1 MFPPSF
7 DPKIYKLHEDLK
19 DFSLEELME
28 HYKVFG
34 KNEGRFSSEIREKKD
49 ILNLLDEDV
58 TLNLGEEDN
67 KDIYKFVVCDHHRE
81 NIDFITHLEKIYEKL
96 EEEGYFI
103 LIIEDKRYT
112 SNHFITETT
121 VTDVLSDYYESP
133 QENSL
138 KRVVEH
144 RCYTTHNDTK
154 QHWNKEH
161 GERRIDENK
170 YFLKYALNEYNEK
183 HQEPLKTPKYQFTPD
198 SFKEIFEKLV
208 FLGLTRFSIEEI
220 YPTLRD
226 TNEFFVVLKK

>member
-34 KNEGRFSSEIREKKD
+34 KNEGRFCSEIREKRD
-49 ILNLLDEDV
+49 ILNLLDQDA
-58 TLNLGEEDN
+58 TLNLGEDDN
-67 KDIYKFVVCDHHRE
+67 QDNYKFVVCDHHRQD
-81 NIDFITHLEKIYEKL
+81 IDFITHLENIYEKL

-121 VTDVLSDYYESP
+121 LIDVLTDYYESP
-133 QENSL
+133 RENSL
-138 KRVVEH
+138 KRAVEH
-144 RCYTTHNDTK
+144 RCYTTHNDSK
-154 QHWNKEH
+154 LHWNKEH
-161 GERRIDENK
+161 GERKIDENSF
-170 YFLKYALNEYNEK
+170 YLKYALNEYKENRPER
-183 HQEPLKTPKYQFTPD
+183 LKLPRYQFTPD
-198 SFKEIFEKLV
+198 SLKEIFDKLA
-208 FLGLTRFSIEEI
+208 FLKLTRFSIEEL